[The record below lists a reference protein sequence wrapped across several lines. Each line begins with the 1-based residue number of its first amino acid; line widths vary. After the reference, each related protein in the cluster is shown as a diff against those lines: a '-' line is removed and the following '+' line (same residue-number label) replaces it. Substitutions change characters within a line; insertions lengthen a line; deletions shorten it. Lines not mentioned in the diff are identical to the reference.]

1 MNKITG
7 QSNILSRNGS
17 VHFVGIGGAGMS
29 SLAQVLLARGFNVT
43 GSDIKESA
51 NTKRLKSMGAR
62 VANGHHPDNVN
73 GASLVVVSS
82 AIPSKNSEVI
92 GAEGRR
98 IPVIQR
104 AELLAYLMDE
114 RRGIA
119 VAGTHGKTTTT
130 SMISLML
137 DRNGLD
143 PTFLIG
149 GELNDIGS
157 GAQHGEGD
165 FLIAEADES
174 DGSLLHL
181 RPEIAVLTNIE
192 ADHLDYYKSLKRIK
206 DVFVEFLNRLP
217 RDGFA
222 LISSDDPVS
231 RKILP
236 SLRCSYYTYGLDR
249 RNDFRAK
256 NVGLND
262 GKVRFDVFK
271 EDENLGSISLKIPG
285 LHNVYNALATV
296 SLGNLLKLPF
306 KKCADALHGFSGVRR
321 RFQRIG
327 EACQITLVDDYA
339 HHPSEIRATL
349 KAARTGDW
357 QRVVCVFQPH
367 RYTRTNFL
375 YAEFG
380 KAFKEADLVVV
391 TDVYAAH
398 EEPIPG
404 VDGKLIVDSILKEEP
419 YKQVVYLPKRGDIS
433 GFLLSAL
440 EGGDI
445 LLTLGAGDVWV
456 VGSEVLTKLR
466 NNATGKIPQERT
478 LI

>member
-1 MNKITG
+1 MK
-7 QSNILSRNGS
+7 LSKNGS

-29 SLAQVLLARGFNVT
+29 SLAQVLLAQGFNVT

-51 NTKRLKSMGAR
+51 NTKRLENIGAR
-62 VANGHHPDNVN
+62 VAIGHRPDNIN
-73 GASLVVVSS
+73 GAARVVVSS
-82 AIPSKNSEVI
+82 AIPSKN
-92 GAEGRR
+92 AEIMAARR
-98 IPVIQR
+98 KGIPVLQR
-104 AELLAYLMDE
+104 AELLSSLMDE
-114 RRGIA
+114 KRGIA

-174 DGSLLHL
+174 DGSILQL
-181 RPEIAVLTNIE
+181 RPEMAVLTNIE
-192 ADHLDYYKSLKRIK
+192 ADHLDYYKSLKEITE
-206 DVFVEFLNRLP
+206 VFVEFLNRLP
-217 RDGFA
+217 KDGFA
-222 LISSDDPVS
+222 LICSDDPVS
-231 RKILP
+231 RKIL
-236 SLRCSYYTYGLDR
+236 SGLTCRYYTYGLDR

-256 NVGLND
+256 NVGLTD
-262 GKVRFDVFK
+262 GRVHFDVFRG
-271 EDENLGSISLKIPG
+271 DENSGAISLKIPG

-296 SLGNLLKLPF
+296 SLGILLKLPF
-306 KKCADALHGFSGVRR
+306 EKCADALGDFSGVRR

-327 EACQITLVDDYA
+327 EACQVTFVDDYA

-357 QRVVCVFQPH
+357 RRVVCVFQPH

-375 YAEFG
+375 HSEFG
-380 KAFKEADLVVV
+380 KAFKEADLVVI
-391 TDVYAAH
+391 TDVYAAD

-419 YKQVVYLPKRGDIS
+419 YKQVVYLPKKGDIS

-445 LLTLGAGDVWV
+445 LLTLGAGDIWV

-466 NNATGKIPQERT
+466 NNAASKIPHEPVS
-478 LI
+478 I